1 MNRTGFPSPK
11 KKKPTIKKEI
21 NNLSPKVKLDKN
33 SVKNSLKSPKSSSK
47 VSPQSPGKNTK
58 SDAEVTKKKVPKQVK
73 LDRFITKTP
82 KNKESSQSEGKTP
95 VSGDDAANSR
105 RSATLNK
112 KNYR

>member
-21 NNLSPKVKLDKN
+21 NNLSPKVKLDKI
-33 SVKNSLKSPKSSSK
+33 SVKNSLKSPKSSLK
-47 VSPQSPGKNTK
+47 TSPPSPSKNTK
-58 SDAEVTKKKVPKQVK
+58 TDAEVTKKKVPKQVK

-82 KNKESSQSEGKTP
+82 KNKESQGEDKSP
-95 VSGDDAANSR
+95 VSGDDASNSR